1 MRLKNKIAVIT
12 GAGSGIGEATA
23 LRFGREGARVL
34 AVDIDGESAEKVV
47 DAIRQAGGE
56 AAALTADVAIEK
68 SGEQIAQSV
77 LDRWSRYDILINN
90 AAVFRHK
97 RVEDAVREDFE
108 RVMGVN
114 VMGTSFCSK
123 YAVKAMKEQGSGS
136 IVNIASIN
144 GLIAMADW
152 MTYNASKAA
161 IVEISKSMSL
171 DLAPFNIRVNCVC
184 PGVTLTPALERA
196 FVEYGVTPEQAV
208 QDFIAHRCHIKR
220 FGRPEEIAAAI
231 LFAASD
237 EASYMTGATLVVD
250 GGYSA

>member
-1 MRLKNKIAVIT
+1 MRLKDKVAVVT
-12 GAGSGIGEATA
+12 GAGAGIGEATA
-23 LRFGREGARVL
+23 VRFAQEGARVL
-34 AVDIDGESAEKVV
+34 AVDIDKESVERVV
-47 DAIRQAGGE
+47 GNITSGGGE
-56 AAALTADVAIEK
+56 AAALEADVAIEENGK
-68 SGEQIAQSV
+68 LVA
-77 LDRWSRYDILINN
+77 DRCLELWSRYDILVNN
-90 AAVFRHK
+90 AAVFRHR
-97 RVEDAVREDFE
+97 RVEDAVRDDWE
-108 RVMGVN
+108 RVMSVN

-123 YAVKAMKEQGSGS
+123 YAVEAMKRQGSGS

-171 DLAPFNIRVNCVC
+171 DLGPFNIRVNCIC
-184 PGVTLTPALERA
+184 PGVTWTPALDRVFEEYQ
-196 FVEYGVTPEQAV
+196 VEPEQAV

>member
-1 MRLKNKIAVIT
+1 MRLEKKVAVVT
-12 GAGSGIGEATA
+12 GAGAGIGEATA
-23 LRFGREGARVL
+23 LRFAREGARVL
-34 AVDIDGESAEKVV
+34 AVDIDGQRARQVVEKV
-47 DAIRQAGGE
+47 REAGGE
-56 AAALTADVAIEK
+56 AEALEADVAIEE
-68 SGEQIAQSV
+68 SGQRIAERV
-77 LDRWSRYDILINN
+77 LGLWSKYDILVNN

-97 RVEDAVREDFE
+97 RVEDAVREDWE
-108 RVMGVN
+108 RVMSVN

-123 YAVKAMKEQGSGS
+123 YAVKAMKQQAGGS
-136 IVNIASIN
+136 IVNVASIN

-171 DLAPFNIRVNCVC
+171 DLGPFNIRVNCIC
-184 PGVTLTPALERA
+184 PGVTLTPSLERV
-196 FVEYGVTPEQAV
+196 FVEYNVEPEQAV
-208 QDFIAHRCHIKR
+208 KEFISHRCHIKR
-220 FGRPEEIAAAI
+220 FGRPDEIASAI

>member
-1 MRLKNKIAVIT
+1 MRLKNKVAVIT
-12 GAGSGIGEATA
+12 GAAAGIGEATA
-23 LRFGREGARVL
+23 LRFAQEGAHVL
-34 AVDIDGESAEKVV
+34 AVDIDGEGAGQVV
-47 DAIRQAGGE
+47 KKIRQAGGE
-56 AAALTADVAIEK
+56 AEALTADVAVEE
-68 SGEQIAQSV
+68 SGQRIA
-77 LDRWSRYDILINN
+77 DRTLELWSQYDILVNN

-97 RVEDAVREDFE
+97 RVEDAVREDFD

-123 YAVKAMKEQGSGS
+123 YAVKAMKNQGGGS
-136 IVNIASIN
+136 IVNVASIN

-161 IVEISKSMSL
+161 IVEMSKTMSL
-171 DLAPFNIRVNCVC
+171 DLGPFNIRVNCIC
-184 PGVTLTPALERA
+184 PGVTLTPALERV
-196 FVEYGVTPEQAV
+196 FVEYKVEPEQAV

-220 FGRPEEIAAAI
+220 FGRPEEIASAI

>member
-1 MRLKNKIAVIT
+1 MRLRDKVAVVT
-12 GAGSGIGEATA
+12 GEGAGIGEATA
-23 LRFGREGARVL
+23 VRFAQEGARVL
-34 AVDIDGESAEKVV
+34 AVDIDRESVEQVV
-47 DAIRQAGGE
+47 SKIRAAGGE
-56 AAALTADVAIEK
+56 AETLAADVAVEE
-68 SGEQIAQSV
+68 SGQLIAERCV
-77 LDRWSRYDILINN
+77 ALWSRLDILVNN
-90 AAVFRHK
+90 AAVFRHR
-97 RVEDAVREDFE
+97 RVEDAVRDDWE
-108 RVMGVN
+108 RVMSVN

-123 YAVKAMKEQGSGS
+123 YAVRVMKQQGSGS

-171 DLAPFNIRVNCVC
+171 DLGPFNIRVNCVC
-184 PGVTLTPALERA
+184 PGVTRTPALERV
-196 FVEYGVTPEQAV
+196 FVEYNVEPDQAV

-220 FGRPEEIAAAI
+220 FGRPDEIASAI

>member
-1 MRLKNKIAVIT
+1 MRLKDKVAVVT
-12 GAGSGIGEATA
+12 GAGAGIGEATA
-23 LRFGREGARVL
+23 VRFAQEGARVL
-34 AVDIDGESAEKVV
+34 AVDIDEENVERVV
-47 DAIRQAGGE
+47 GKITAGGGQ
-56 AAALTADVAIEK
+56 AAALKADVAIEENGK
-68 SGEQIAQSV
+68 LIA
-77 LDRWSRYDILINN
+77 DRCLELWSRYDILVNN
-90 AAVFRHK
+90 AAVFRHR
-97 RVEDAVREDFE
+97 RVEDAVRDDWE
-108 RVMGVN
+108 RVMSVN

-123 YAVKAMKEQGSGS
+123 YAVEAMKRQGSGS

-171 DLAPFNIRVNCVC
+171 DLGPFNIRVNCIC
-184 PGVTLTPALERA
+184 PGVTWTPALDRVFEEYK
-196 FVEYGVTPEQAV
+196 VEPEQAV
-208 QDFIAHRCHIKR
+208 KEFIAHRCHIKR